1 MDSAVFLGESSAAS
15 LAPLWVVDDHG
26 RLCPRFASIPPHGPV
41 HLVVARAALR
51 EPGELSPVCRRA
63 CLLSKLRTT
72 QIAWPL
78 IANFSCSPNAPA
90 GSCTRSENMGWR
102 YLLFTLGGCTLLLWA
117 FRFFVFKLEESPRFL
132 AGRGLDAEAAA
143 VVQRIAAFNGRS
155 CSLTAEELTKAGEM
169 ARETY
174 GLESKTHHKRHLL
187 SSSSSYTIG
196 HIKALFKTRKLAW
209 STSLLIALWGTS
221 KCFRADFASSLVF
234 DRHHWSRV
242 DFVQQ
247 LPSVPSGQSRS
258 EVRKHRVLHCLQ
270 KRTYASRCL

>member
-1 MDSAVFLGESSAAS
+1 MIAGIFGLAAGGSQDFLALASLLATLGVGVGGNLPVDSAVFLGEGGAAS
-15 LAPLWVVDDHG
+15 LAPLRVADDHG

-143 VVQRIAAFNGRS
+143 VVQRIAAFNGL
-155 CSLTAEELTKAGEM
+155 SL
-169 ARETY
+169 
-174 GLESKTHHKRHLL
+174 
-187 SSSSSYTIG
+187 
-196 HIKALFKTRKLAW
+196 
-209 STSLLIALWGTS
+209 
-221 KCFRADFASSLVF
+221 CFCFIFILP
-234 DRHHWSRV
+234 
-242 DFVQQ
+242 FVS
-247 LPSVPSGQSRS
+247 P
-258 EVRKHRVLHCLQ
+258 
-270 KRTYASRCL
+270 